1 MKYRNVGKHGLK
13 VSEISLG
20 TMYHGSKVIKEKAL
34 QCLKEAY
41 NQGINHIDN
50 ADRYGIYD
58 DIIMDFEKRIRA
70 EAIVGEF
77 LKDYKREDFV
87 ISSKVWFKMR
97 SNVNSGGLSRKH
109 IREGI
114 LDSLKHLQTDYLD
127 IYYCH
132 RPDPTTPLEETIS
145 VMTNLIDEGLIH
157 YWGTSRWPAPLI
169 ERAIGLAKNLGL
181 YPPNVE
187 QPKYHLFERY
197 IEVDILE
204 QAKYHGLG
212 LIAYQPLAGGVLTGK
227 YLKKV
232 PNDSRAAQSKYQSGM
247 LGQYGEKVSQLTPIA
262 ESLDIP
268 LNQLAIAWTLRKSEI
283 SSIITGASKPKQVK
297 SNAEA
302 SEISLTKEI
311 LDKIEE
317 LIDNKPVSLY
327 R

>member
-1 MKYRNVGKHGLK
+1 MKYRNVGKYGIK

-20 TMYHGSKVIKEKAL
+20 TMYHGSKVKKENTL
-34 QCLKEAY
+34 RCLEEAY

-50 ADRYGIYD
+50 ADLYGLFD
-58 DIIMDFEKRIRA
+58 DIQMEFEKRTRA
-70 EAIVGEF
+70 EVIVGEF
-77 LKDYKREDFV
+77 LKDYNRDDFV
-87 ISSKVWFKMR
+87 ISSKIFVKMR
-97 SNVNSGGLSRKH
+97 ESVNSGGLNRKH

-114 LDSLKHLQTDYLD
+114 QESLKYLQTDYLD

-157 YWGTSRWPAPLI
+157 YWGTSRWSATLI

-187 QPKYHLFERY
+187 QPKYHLFDRY

-204 QAKYHGLG
+204 QALYHGLG

-227 YLKKV
+227 YLEKV
-232 PNDSRAAQSKYQSGM
+232 PKNSRAAQSNYQTGM
-247 LGQYGEKVSQLTPIA
+247 LEQYGDKVSQLLPIA
-262 ESLDIP
+262 ESLDVP

-283 SSIITGASKPKQVK
+283 SSIITGASKPEQVE
-297 SNAEA
+297 SNAKA
-302 SEISLTKEI
+302 SDISLTKEI
-311 LDKIEE
+311 LEKIEQI
-317 LIDNKPVSLY
+317 LDNKPQSNY